1 MANDPLPMAQRP
13 PRIAAPEREVDELRR
28 IEEVLVIAAIAVGEP
43 GLALGTARDRVRSQD
58 CGQSFARRLIKRK
71 RARRFPASACGSG
84 TRMMSLPRRMSA
96 AGGRRH
102 PGAEQVGGF

>member
-58 CGQSFARRLIKRK
+58 CGQSFARRLINANAPGASQ
-71 RARRFPASACGSG
+71 RARA
-84 TRMMSLPRRMSA
+84 A
-96 AGGRRH
+96 AGRG
-102 PGAEQVGGF
+102 